1 MEKKKVVF
9 LCTAVA
15 LTVCVVS
22 CLFTSVYLKSSA
34 KTSEVR
40 LESEDYAGISELMDI
55 MDLKNIIQETYYRD
69 VDDETLLNGA
79 LKGMVEALND
89 PYSVYYPEDEYNE
102 YTQKNDGTFVG
113 VGITVQK
120 DSETGYLRV
129 IDLDSEGPAEQA
141 GVQVGDVIIQVDGA
155 DIAAMQYDEVQD
167 ALKGPVGSAVSLTL
181 QNSDGEQR
189 TLSIVRAEVKNRY
202 VFYTMYDDIAYTVIS
217 EFHGDVS
224 ADFEKALQY
233 ARDEGACGMVI
244 DLRNNLGGS
253 VKECTEIADMIL
265 PEGMIVYMEDKQG
278 ERTEYLADK
287 DYDDI
292 PIVLLVNG
300 ATASAS
306 EILAGAVQDR
316 QRGSVIGTQTYGK
329 GIVQSVKDM
338 PYSGGGVKLTS
349 SVYYTPNGRSINE
362 VGITPDIE
370 VQLPEEVLSGE
381 QKLNAQTDT
390 QLIRAMEELHKL
402 SAADTAE

>member
-69 VDDETLLNGA
+69 VDEETLLNGA

-329 GIVQSVKDM
+329 GIVQAVIGLSDQ
-338 PYSGGGVKLTS
+338 SGMQVTIAQ
-349 SVYYTPNGRSINE
+349 YFTPSGNKVHQ
-362 VGITPDIE
+362 VGITPDVE
-370 VQLPEEVLSGE
+370 VQLPEGDIGMYQFGDLSDPQLSRALE
-381 QKLNAQTDT
+381 IMKEKLA
-390 QLIRAMEELHKL
+390 K
-402 SAADTAE
+402 

>member
-69 VDDETLLNGA
+69 VDEETLLNGA

-278 ERTEYLADK
+278 ERMEYLADK

>member
-278 ERTEYLADK
+278 ERMEYLADK

>member
-69 VDDETLLNGA
+69 VDEETLLNGA

>member
-69 VDDETLLNGA
+69 VDEETLLNGA

-129 IDLDSEGPAEQA
+129 IDLDSEGPAE
-141 GVQVGDVIIQVDGA
+141 
-155 DIAAMQYDEVQD
+155 
-167 ALKGPVGSAVSLTL
+167 
-181 QNSDGEQR
+181 
-189 TLSIVRAEVKNRY
+189 
-202 VFYTMYDDIAYTVIS
+202 
-217 EFHGDVS
+217 
-224 ADFEKALQY
+224 
-233 ARDEGACGMVI
+233 
-244 DLRNNLGGS
+244 
-253 VKECTEIADMIL
+253 
-265 PEGMIVYMEDKQG
+265 
-278 ERTEYLADK
+278 
-287 DYDDI
+287 
-292 PIVLLVNG
+292 
-300 ATASAS
+300 
-306 EILAGAVQDR
+306 
-316 QRGSVIGTQTYGK
+316 
-329 GIVQSVKDM
+329 
-338 PYSGGGVKLTS
+338 
-349 SVYYTPNGRSINE
+349 
-362 VGITPDIE
+362 
-370 VQLPEEVLSGE
+370 
-381 QKLNAQTDT
+381 
-390 QLIRAMEELHKL
+390 
-402 SAADTAE
+402 